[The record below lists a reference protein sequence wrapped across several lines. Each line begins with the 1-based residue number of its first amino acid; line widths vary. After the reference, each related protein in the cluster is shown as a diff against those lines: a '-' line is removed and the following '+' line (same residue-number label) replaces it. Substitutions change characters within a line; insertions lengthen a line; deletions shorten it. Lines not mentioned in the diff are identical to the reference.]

1 MDMKGGLAAI
11 LETLTYYA
19 AHLDEINGKILA
31 CFVADEEGLSKG
43 TYQLVAEDVIHADY
57 AIMGECRYDNVAVG
71 FRGRYSFE
79 VTVHG
84 QTAHASHYP
93 EVGENALISGGR
105 LAAAIEALPTLQHP
119 HLKHGTWCVRYME
132 GGNPGTLV
140 VPEKCY
146 LFVDRYVVPGETDE
160 ICSPCCARICRRSWR
175 RRSSSAFPARST
187 CASSRENRP
196 TCSRSRWRRIIR
208 LSKFCRRSFTPSRA
222 RIFRAHTTPRSA
234 IRIF

>member
-1 MDMKGGLAAI
+1 M
-11 LETLTYYA
+11 
-19 AHLDEINGKILA
+19 
-31 CFVADEEGLSKG
+31 
-43 TYQLVAEDVIHADY
+43 
-57 AIMGECRYDNVAVG
+57 
-71 FRGRYSFE
+71 
-79 VTVHG
+79 TVHG

-160 ICSPCCARICRRSWR
+160 ICIAQIMEAAEQLGIPVVT
-175 RRSSSAFPARST
+175 FG
-187 CASSRENRP
+187 
-196 TCSRSRWRRIIR
+196 
-208 LSKFCRRSFTPSRA
+208 PSGGNMHGDNEYGYA
-222 RIFRAHTTPRSA
+222 
-234 IRIF
+234 

>member
-1 MDMKGGLAAI
+1 M
-11 LETLTYYA
+11 
-19 AHLDEINGKILA
+19 
-31 CFVADEEGLSKG
+31 
-43 TYQLVAEDVIHADY
+43 
-57 AIMGECRYDNVAVG
+57 
-71 FRGRYSFE
+71 
-79 VTVHG
+79 TVHG

-160 ICSPCCARICRRSWR
+160 ICIAQIMEAAEQLGLSGKVDVRLKPRKSPYMQSFAVEEDHPLVKILQEEFHSVTGKDLPCAYDTSVCDSNILADSLGLSGRDVRPLGRQHARRQRVRLCMADEKLRRGLPPHRRAPFKRRSIKR
-175 RRSSSAFPARST
+175 KKRQP
-187 CASSRENRP
+187 
-196 TCSRSRWRRIIR
+196 R
-208 LSKFCRRSFTPSRA
+208 LSLFLLHFTQILHFFA
-222 RIFRAHTTPRSA
+222 GF
-234 IRIF
+234 

>member
-1 MDMKGGLAAI
+1 M
-11 LETLTYYA
+11 
-19 AHLDEINGKILA
+19 
-31 CFVADEEGLSKG
+31 
-43 TYQLVAEDVIHADY
+43 AEDVIHADY

-140 VPEKCY
+140 VPEKCC

-160 ICSPCCARICRRSWR
+160 ICIAQIMEAAEQLGLAGKVDVRLKPRKSPYMQSFAVEEDHPLVKILQEEFHSVTGKDLPCAYD
-175 RRSSSAFPARST
+175 
-187 CASSRENRP
+187 ASVCDSNILAVSLGIP
-196 TCSRSRWRRIIR
+196 VVT
-208 LSKFCRRSFTPSRA
+208 FGPSGGNMHGDNEYGYA
-222 RIFRAHTTPRSA
+222 
-234 IRIF
+234 